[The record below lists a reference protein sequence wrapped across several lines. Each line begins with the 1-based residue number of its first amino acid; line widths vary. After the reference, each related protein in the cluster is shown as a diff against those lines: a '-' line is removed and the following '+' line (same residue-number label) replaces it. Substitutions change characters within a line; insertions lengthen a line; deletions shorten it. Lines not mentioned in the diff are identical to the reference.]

1 MASSIRQIMA
11 SSFRQIRSRA
21 NQPEV
26 RLNGSRGL
34 ILFDDMAEHR
44 LFNPSLSAMLRRYRD
59 CPESRPAAR
68 RWIDEANH
76 YSSPFGFEALCEYL
90 DLDANYVRRGLI
102 RWMDDVD
109 KGLRI
114 PTMSSNRP
122 STDRMLR
129 SRIPH
134 VSPLL

>member
-1 MASSIRQIMA
+1 MAWSIRQ
-11 SSFRQIRSRA
+11 FESRVI
-21 NQPEV
+21 QPDV

-34 ILFDDMAEHR
+34 ILVDDKSEHPAVQPKLER
-44 LFNPSLSAMLRRYRD
+44 LVAQISGLPGIPDRQRADGSMKRTITRRHSDLKRY
-59 CPESRPAAR
+59 
-68 RWIDEANH
+68 ANTSK
-76 YSSPFGFEALCEYL
+76 Y
-90 DLDANYVRRGLI
+90 DAGSVRRGLI
-102 RWMDDVD
+102 GWISDVD